1 MEHFTPKYR
10 PNPNEKVYSLYQG
23 ITAGGGTVTSV
34 VKKSR
39 TEDKLEKT
47 RIFGPRELQRGESGQ
62 AAVII
67 LGGMETSLAE
77 MEYILEA
84 RRQKKFVPKR
94 AGGEIAQMCRLLRER
109 RNATILHYR
118 KNPSETPKKKRTVQ
132 LYLPVGLR
140 YVPTSEPGLQVL
152 ARV

>member
-1 MEHFTPKYR
+1 M
-10 PNPNEKVYSLYQG
+10 
-23 ITAGGGTVTSV
+23 

-118 KNPSETPKKKRTVQ
+118 KNPSEAPKKKRTVQ